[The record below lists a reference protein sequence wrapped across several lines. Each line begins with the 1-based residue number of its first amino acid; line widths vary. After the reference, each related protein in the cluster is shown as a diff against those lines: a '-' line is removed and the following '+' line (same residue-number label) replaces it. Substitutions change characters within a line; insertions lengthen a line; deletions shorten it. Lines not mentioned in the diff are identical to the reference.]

1 MNFASARKLTS
12 VGEFLH
18 RRNALPGCLRLVFL
32 LLMLAALA
40 PSVRAHGDLDRQ
52 IATVTDRLRRSPKDA
67 TLLLQRAE
75 LYRQHAEPEAAL
87 ADLAQVRKLNPKL
100 VEAEFTEGRVL
111 LDTGR
116 LAEARSAL
124 DRFLAA
130 KPDHPIA
137 LWYRA
142 QTLVKLDQR
151 RLADADL
158 KRCLEVAPEPTPE
171 LFIARAVNL
180 EQLGDLEP
188 ALAVIE
194 AGIQRLG
201 AISSLNLAA
210 VEIEV
215 KLQRLDAA
223 LARLDQ
229 LIAAAARKEALL
241 LHKGNLLAQ
250 AGRSA
255 AARECYLAARTGLE
269 SLPPNT
275 RKTRNNRA
283 LAEAIE
289 KALEQ
294 LVANPI
300 LPAEGSR

>member
-1 MNFASARKLTS
+1 MNFVPARKLTS
-12 VGEFLH
+12 VGEFRHH
-18 RRNALPGCLRLVFL
+18 RNSLLGSLRLAFL
-32 LLMLAALA
+32 LLLVAALT
-40 PSVRAHGDLDRQ
+40 PSARAHGELDRQ
-52 IATVTDRLRRSPKDA
+52 IAAVTDRLRRAPKDA

-87 ADLAQVRKLNPKL
+87 ADLARARQLAPLL
-100 VEAEFTEGRVL
+100 VEVDFTEGRVL

-116 LAEARSAL
+116 LAEARAAL

-130 KPDHPIA
+130 QPDHPIA

-142 QTLVKLDQR
+142 QTLVKLDHR

-180 EQLGDLEP
+180 EKLGDLEP

-210 VEIEV
+210 AELEV
-215 KLQRLDAA
+215 KLRRLDAA

-229 LIAAAARKEALL
+229 LIAASARKEALL
-241 LHKGNLLAQ
+241 VRKGNLLAQ
-250 AGRSA
+250 ADRSD
-255 AARECYLAARTGLE
+255 AARQCYLAARTELE
-269 SLPPNT
+269 LLPPTT

-283 LAEAIE
+283 LAEEIT
-289 KALEQ
+289 KALEK
-294 LVANPI
+294 
-300 LPAEGSR
+300 PAAAPDSPGQE

>member
-1 MNFASARKLTS
+1 MNVASARKLTS
-12 VGEFLH
+12 VGEMC
-18 RRNALPGCLRLVFL
+18 RRHQSLMRNVRLLFL
-32 LLMLAALA
+32 LLLLTALA
-40 PSVRAHGDLDRQ
+40 PLARAHGELDRQ
-52 IATVTDRLRRSPKDA
+52 IAAVTDRLRRSPKDA

-87 ADLAQVRKLNPKL
+87 ADLAQARQLAPQL
-100 VEAEFTEGRVL
+100 VEVDFTEGRVL

-124 DRFLAA
+124 DRFLTAQ
-130 KPDHPIA
+130 PDHPIA

-142 QTLVKLDQR
+142 QTLVKLDHR

-194 AGIQRLG
+194 DGLQRLG

-210 VEIEV
+210 VELEV

-229 LIAAAARKEALL
+229 LIATAARKEALL
-241 LHKGNLLAQ
+241 VRKGNLLAQ
-250 AGRSA
+250 ADRPD
-255 AARECYLAARTGLE
+255 AARECFLAARTELE
-269 SLPPNT
+269 SLPPTT
-275 RKTRNNRA
+275 RKTRSNRA
-283 LAEAIE
+283 LAEAID
-289 KALEQ
+289 KALKQ
-294 LVANPI
+294 LEAAPI
-300 LPAEGSR
+300 KPAEESR

>member
-1 MNFASARKLTS
+1 
-12 VGEFLH
+12 
-18 RRNALPGCLRLVFL
+18 L
-32 LLMLAALA
+32 LLAALTLSA
-40 PSVRAHGDLDRQ
+40 HAHGELDRQ
-52 IATVTDRLRRSPKDA
+52 IAAVTDRIRRAPKDA

-87 ADLAQVRKLNPKL
+87 ADLAQARQLAPQL
-100 VEAEFTEGRVL
+100 VEVDFTEGRVL

-124 DRFLAA
+124 DRFLKAQ
-130 KPDHPIA
+130 PDHPIA

-151 RLADADL
+151 RLADTDL

-180 EQLGDLEP
+180 EKLGDLEP
-188 ALAVIE
+188 ALAVVE

-210 VEIEV
+210 VEFEV

-229 LIAAAARKEALL
+229 LIAGSARKEALL
-241 LHKGNLLAQ
+241 LRKGNLLAQ
-250 AGRSA
+250 SGQIA
-255 AARECYLAARTGLE
+255 AARECFLAARTELE
-269 SLPPNT
+269 ALPPTT

-283 LAEAIE
+283 LAGEIE
-289 KALEQ
+289 KALER
-294 LVANPI
+294 LEANPI

>member
-1 MNFASARKLTS
+1 M
-12 VGEFLH
+12 
-18 RRNALPGCLRLVFL
+18 RNVRLLFL
-32 LLMLAALA
+32 LLLLTALA
-40 PSVRAHGDLDRQ
+40 PLARAHGELDRQ
-52 IATVTDRLRRSPKDA
+52 IAAVTDRLRRSPKDA

-87 ADLAQVRKLNPKL
+87 ADLAQARQLAPQL
-100 VEAEFTEGRVL
+100 VEVDFTEGRVL

-124 DRFLAA
+124 DRFLTAQ
-130 KPDHPIA
+130 PDHPIA

-142 QTLVKLDQR
+142 QTLVKLDHR

-194 AGIQRLG
+194 DGLQRLG

-210 VEIEV
+210 VELEV

-229 LIAAAARKEALL
+229 LIATAARKEALL
-241 LHKGNLLAQ
+241 VRKGNLLAQ
-250 AGRSA
+250 ADRPD
-255 AARECYLAARTGLE
+255 AARECFLAARTELE
-269 SLPPNT
+269 SLPPTT
-275 RKTRNNRA
+275 RKTRSNRA
-283 LAEAIE
+283 LAEAID
-289 KALEQ
+289 KALKQ
-294 LVANPI
+294 LEAAPI
-300 LPAEGSR
+300 KPAEESR